1 MKKAI
6 LGAATLAAL
15 AWSPILR
22 ADQAS
27 SISQYGITWTFDKS
41 YEIGKFKSGD
51 FWVVGPVKIQSVSP
65 APTPTRNGSCV
76 NPMAGR
82 EGYDDRGD
90 PFDTTDRVSF
100 PYTLEPDQSLVSSVS
115 KPDDAEIFNV
125 GCLRSQA
132 VLTAVSSAP
141 KATTL
146 RPSYAGTY
154 KRYFDSSTI
163 LWSLLPKLPPPANKP
178 NGQELLDEASRP
190 RIDHLNS
197 WTIQFSCAEDNW
209 NNGDGAHPCYGADVA
224 AFVSDAAQYV
234 MLDTPERDEL
244 AISMI
249 QIGIDNYGVLKAGGQ
264 WAPNGGHHS
273 GRKWPIVL
281 AAQLLDDCDML
292 AMGTDYAAATDG
304 SAYFGED
311 GQTYDGVD
319 GTPLFGW
326 DCMGGEGS
334 YFENGCMGSGAKD
347 CADPAKKVDGC
358 PDYRNCCTS
367 SYWIGE
373 MLATMMT
380 GGKGTWNHEPFFDY
394 VDRWMNGGVEDGG
407 GSSSPFIDTMWSKYR
422 DHLPTPPKA
431 PSCDGGTGGSSSAT
445 GGGGTSSG
453 GGGVTGPGSSTGA
466 AGMGGAGQDG
476 DDKAAGGCGCRA
488 AAPPSSAAWVWIG
501 AITLGLA
508 RRRRRRP

>member
-6 LGAATLAAL
+6 FGGAMSAAL
-15 AWSPILR
+15 TFGPAAL

-27 SISQYGITWTFDKS
+27 SISQYGVTWTFDKK
-41 YEIGKFKSGD
+41 YEVGKFKSGD
-51 FWVVGPVKIQSVSP
+51 FWVVAPVKIVSVSP

-100 PYTLEPDQSLVSSVS
+100 PYVLTADQSLVSSVS
-115 KPDDAEIFNV
+115 KPEGAAIFNV
-125 GCLRSQA
+125 GCLQSQA
-132 VLTAVSSAP
+132 VLTAVASQPLASA
-141 KATTL
+141 L

-154 KRYFDSSTI
+154 KRYFDSANI
-163 LWSLLPKLPPPANKP
+163 LWNLLPNLPPPANKP
-178 NGQELLDEASRP
+178 SGQELLDEASRP

-209 NNGDGAHPCYGADVA
+209 NNGPGAHPCYGADYT

-234 MLDTPERDEL
+234 MLDTPERNDL

-273 GRKWPIVL
+273 GRKWPIVF
-281 AAQLLDDCDML
+281 AAELLDDCDML
-292 AMGTDYAAATDG
+292 AMGTDYAAAPDG

-326 DCMGGEGS
+326 DCMGGQGS
-334 YFENGCMGSGAKD
+334 YFENGCTGSGAKD
-347 CADPAKKVDGC
+347 CRDPAKMVDGC

-367 SYWIGE
+367 SYWVGE
-373 MLATMMT
+373 MLATLMT
-380 GGKGTWNHEPFFDY
+380 QGKTTWNHDPFFDY
-394 VDRWMNGGVEDGG
+394 VDRWMNGGVQDGG
-407 GSSSPFIDTMWSKYR
+407 GSSSAFIDTMWSKYR
-422 DHLPTPPKA
+422 KHLPSTPAA
-431 PSCDGGTGGSSSAT
+431 PSCNGAGGSGGSSSAT
-445 GGGGTSSG
+445 GGGAAG
-453 GGGVTGPGSSTGA
+453 GGGPSSGSNGA
-466 AGMGGAGQDG
+466 GGAPGNGDG
-476 DDKAAGGCGCRA
+476 PAASGCGCRMT
-488 AAPPSSAAWVWIG
+488 APPDSAAWIVV
-501 AITLGLA
+501 AGLVLAFA
-508 RRRRRRP
+508 RRRA